1 MNQTANKP
9 IKTLVLA
16 SLLSLAGTFLF
27 YDCLWKGA
35 PLGANVPVFFVLF
48 YAALCVLCRG
58 KINLLRHQNYLL
70 LLLGFG
76 FSLTFALYNNA
87 FLLFLNALALLFCTL
102 LQINLMLE
110 LETFPPF
117 SLGSISNACFTL
129 FVRPFHRIG
138 KALSP
143 EKSQRKALFPILMA
157 ILILIPVMGLL
168 LSLLASADQV
178 FAELLGRIFRID
190 SLVDLLLWVLIFV
203 AGGMLLAS
211 LLTSL
216 LTERQ
221 QPPAVKQKTPAKFN
235 LLATSIVLAGVCLL
249 MVVFA
254 LVQGIFL
261 FGSAQLPSGLT
272 YSEYARQGFFQ
283 LCAAAIFVFA
293 LVCLCRTCTRH
304 AEGAQKNLL
313 GALYTL
319 LLLCTILLSVSS
331 FYRLMLYERAFS
343 YTQLRIYVQAFLIL
357 LSLIC
362 AGGIVHIWLPWQ
374 GVRQWVALLSLAC
387 LLALSCFNVD
397 AFIARENTKRLDK
410 TMEAYGEYGDLD
422 YLLNLS
428 ADALPYYI
436 DAIEM
441 DDLAPEPE
449 PDWNLNSSDE
459 DYGYWSRNSLRY
471 KRCLRLRALIQQIE
485 RGNSDLRFW
494 NLGRQVSPEKLSNLK
509 QMVEQALSQH
519 SSR

>member
-58 KINLLRHQNYLL
+58 RMNVLRCHNYLL

-102 LQINLMLE
+102 LQINLMLD
-110 LETFPPF
+110 LESFPPF
-117 SLGSISNACFTL
+117 SLGSVSGVFFSL

-157 ILILIPVMGLL
+157 ILILIPVLGLL

-178 FAELLGRIFRID
+178 FADLLGRIFRID
-190 SLVDLLLWVLIFV
+190 SLVDLLLWVLIF
-203 AGGMLLAS
+203 AGGGMLLAS
-211 LLTSL
+211 LFTSL
-216 LTERQ
+216 LTERR
-221 QPPAVKQKTPAKFN
+221 QPPAGKQKAPAKFN

-304 AEGAQKNLL
+304 AQGAQKRLIQ
-313 GALYTL
+313 ALYTL
-319 LLLCTILLSVSS
+319 LLLCTIVLSASS

-343 YTQLRIYVQAFLIL
+343 YTRLRIYVQAFLIL

-362 AGGIVHIWLPWQ
+362 AGSIVHIWVPWQ
-374 GVRQWVALLSLAC
+374 GIRQMTALAC
-387 LLALSCFNVD
+387 LAGLLALSCLNAD
-397 AFIARENTKRLDK
+397 AFIARENAKQLDK
-410 TMEAYGEYGDLD
+410 TMSAYGEYGDLD

-428 ADALPYYI
+428 VDALPYYI
-436 DAIEM
+436 DTIELS
-441 DDLAPEPE
+441 DLAPEPE
-449 PDWNLNSSDE
+449 PNWDLSASDD
-459 DYGYWSRNSLRY
+459 DYGYWSRNSLRHM
-471 KRCLRLRALIQQIE
+471 RCIRLQGLIAQIQ
-485 RGNSDLRFW
+485 RGRGDLRFW
-494 NLGRQVSPEKLSNLK
+494 NLGRDISPQKLASLE
-509 QMVEQALSQH
+509 QMVEQALAQH
-519 SSR
+519 ESR

>member
-9 IKTLVLA
+9 IKTLALA

-35 PLGANVPVFFVLF
+35 PLGANVPLFFVLF
-48 YAALCVLCRG
+48 YAALCVLCCG
-58 KINLLRHQNYLL
+58 KMNLLRHHNYLL

-117 SLGSISNACFTL
+117 SLGSLSNVFFSL

-143 EKSQRKALFPILMA
+143 EKNQRKALFPVLMA
-157 ILILIPVMGLL
+157 ILILIPVLGLL

-203 AGGMLLAS
+203 IGGMLLVS
-211 LLTSL
+211 LFTSL

-221 QPPAVKQKTPAKFN
+221 QPSASKQKTPAKFN
-235 LLATSIVLAGVCLL
+235 LLATSIVLAGVALL
-249 MVVFA
+249 MIVFA

-283 LCAAAIFVFA
+283 LCAAAIFIFA

-304 AEGAQKNLL
+304 AEGAQKRLIQ
-313 GALYTL
+313 ALYTV
-319 LLLCTILLSVSS
+319 LLLCTIMLSASS

-343 YTQLRIYVQAFLIL
+343 YTRLRIYVQAFLIL
-357 LSLIC
+357 LGLIC
-362 AGGIVHIWLPWQ
+362 AGSIVHVWLPWQ
-374 GVRQWVALLSLAC
+374 GIRQTVSLVSLAC
-387 LLALSCFNVD
+387 LLGLSYLNVD

-410 TMEAYGEYGDLD
+410 TMDAYGEYGDLD
-422 YLLNLS
+422 YLINLS
-428 ADALPYYI
+428 IDALPYYI
-436 DAIEM
+436 DTIEM
-441 DDLAPEPE
+441 SDLAPEPE
-449 PDWNLNSSDE
+449 PNWDLSASDD
-459 DYGYWSRNSLRY
+459 DYGYWSRNSLRHM
-471 KRCLRLRALIQQIE
+471 RCIRLKALIGQIE
-485 RGNSDLRFW
+485 RGDGDLRYW
-494 NLGRQVSPEKLSNLK
+494 NLGREISPEKLASLK
-509 QMVEQALSQH
+509 EMVEQALSQH